1 MGKLLSVL
9 ASIDDDDGISDIL
22 DEIEGAEHNAVDI
35 GILSDENELLRIY
48 ASANEFGTRNG
59 HIPERSFIRAA
70 IDENQ
75 GRIDARAEHVFRQV
89 TDGRISMETG
99 LGWMGEFIQRLVTSK
114 ITTLRHPPN
123 KQSTIDRKGSSN
135 PLIDSG
141 RMRQSI
147 RWELAN
153 TSDGESGL

>member
-1 MGKLLSVL
+1 MGKLLSIG
-9 ASIDDDDGISDIL
+9 ASIIDDDGISDIL
-22 DEIEGAEHNAVDI
+22 KEIEGAKHDAVDI

-59 HIPERSFIRAA
+59 HTPERSFIRAA
-70 IDENQ
+70 IDENE
-75 GRIDARAEHVFRQV
+75 GRINARAEVVFRQV
-89 TDGRISMETG
+89 MDGRISMETA
-99 LGWMGEFIQRLVTSK
+99 LGQMGEFIQRLVTSK

-123 KQSTIDRKGSSN
+123 ADSTIARKGSSN

-147 RWELAN
+147 RWQLAN
-153 TSDGESGL
+153 TKDGESGI